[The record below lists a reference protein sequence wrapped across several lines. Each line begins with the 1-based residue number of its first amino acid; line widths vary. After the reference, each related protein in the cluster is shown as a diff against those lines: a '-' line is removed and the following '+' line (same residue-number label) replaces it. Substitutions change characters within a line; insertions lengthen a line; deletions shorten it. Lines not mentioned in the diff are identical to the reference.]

1 MTRMM
6 EAAVKAD
13 LSPGERRLKDKRKR
27 LWIILALLGLA
38 GFVPGFLLGYTEHD
52 RLFDP
57 QTVWPAWI
65 VLLLV
70 ATFAV
75 AVPIGA
81 WLLQRQMDE
90 LERANHQKAAVVAS
104 TVLVMGYPVWLLLW
118 MGAMA
123 PEPIHWVLFAAFYL
137 SFILS
142 WGYFKLR

>member
-1 MTRMM
+1 M

-13 LSPGERRLKDKRKR
+13 LSPGERRLKDKNKR
-27 LWIILALLGLA
+27 LWIIMAVLGVI
-38 GFVPGFLLGYTEHD
+38 GFVPGFLLGYTQND
-52 RLFDP
+52 RLLDA

-65 VLLLV
+65 VLLL
-70 ATFAV
+70 AGTFLV

-90 LERANHQKAAVVAS
+90 LERANHRKAAVVAS
-104 TVLVMGYPVWLLLW
+104 SVLVMGYPVWLLLW

-123 PEPIHWVLFAAFYL
+123 PEPSHWVLFAAFYL